1 MRGAWFVG
9 LLIRPMARLFVWLT
23 TAILGVTAVLA
34 AQQVHGFLARPAGTS
49 IRVLTWN
56 VYRSSIFPPDGEAVD
71 LVASNRPAQFARV
84 LRALQPDVVCLQE
97 VTMAVARTAALV
109 NYILPLPTGHTW
121 QAYAAEDTVIVS
133 RFDLGARA
141 EGHVEGERRRGHA
154 MALIR
159 TPATDL
165 FVVCAHFQSEAERA
179 DVDMRQQQAGVI
191 ANTIREAKAGGGP
204 IPLRARTPF
213 IVLGDFNAIPG
224 ATSFLDI
231 FVSPKA
237 DDVPAG
243 ARGDGLDW
251 DRTSLSDALPRH
263 NASGSQRYTW
273 RNDLEGF
280 PPGILD
286 RILYS
291 DSVLTSVN
299 QFVLDTT
306 EMSYRDLV
314 GAGLR
319 AIDVMRDPQ
328 AGIHDHFPLVID
340 VAVRSERRR
349 PRPAVP

>member
-1 MRGAWFVG
+1 VS
-9 LLIRPMARLFVWLT
+9 LT
-23 TAILGVTAVLA
+23 TAILALTALLA
-34 AQQVHGFLARPAGTS
+34 VQPVHGFLSRPTGAS

-56 VYRSSIFPPDGEAVD
+56 VYRSSIFPKDGEAVD
-71 LVASNRPAQFARV
+71 PAADTRPAQFARV
-84 LRALQPDVVCLQE
+84 LRAVQPDVVCLQE
-97 VTMAVARTAALV
+97 VTMDVARTKALV
-109 NYILPLPTGHTW
+109 NYILPLPAGHTW

-154 MALIR
+154 IALIR

-165 FVVCAHFQSEAERA
+165 LVVCAHFQSEAERA

-213 IVLGDFNAIPG
+213 MVLGDLNAIAG

-231 FVSPKA
+231 LIKGRTN
-237 DDVPAG
+237 G
-243 ARGDGLDW
+243 ASAARSGNGLDW
-251 DRTSLSDALPRH
+251 DRSALVDALPLH
-263 NASGSQRYTW
+263 NASGTERYTW
-273 RNDLEGF
+273 RNDLERF

-291 DSVLTSVN
+291 DSVLASVN

-306 EMSYRDLV
+306 AMSHRDLV
-314 GAGLR
+314 SAGLR

-340 VAVRSERRR
+340 VAARPERRR
-349 PRPAVP
+349 PRPGLP